1 MNFFMDIKILTM
13 TLSDLNNIKDILE
26 TQFDNFWNEKV
37 LEEELSNGFSKYIVA
52 KFEDEIVGFAGLKII
67 LDEADIMNIVTK
79 KCYRNQGIASLLL
92 ENLITMSHKLNLNSI
107 NLEVNEANAEA
118 IHLYKKFE
126 FQEIGIRKNY
136 YNDKNAIIMQKKL

>member
-1 MNFFMDIKILTM
+1 MDIKILTM
-13 TLSDLNNIKDILE
+13 TLSDLNNIKNIID
-26 TQFDNFWNEKV
+26 TQFDNFWNEKI

-52 KFEDEIVGFAGLKII
+52 KFEDEIIGFAGLKII

-79 KCYRNQGIASLLL
+79 KCYRNQGIGSLLL